1 MKLKR
6 KRKRIKEEHFMNY
19 INEMQKAIDYIEDNL
34 DKDINFEKVSKEV
47 GMSSFYFHRIFT
59 AIIGISPTAYIRNR
73 RLTVA
78 AQEIS
83 KSNENIVDI
92 AFKYGFESH
101 EAFSRAFK
109 NFHGVV
115 PKLAKTDGN
124 EFKNFSRANLEIEV
138 NTNNVLNYRIESKD
152 VIRVAALFRKFN
164 LDNKNEVPEY
174 WNEMKKNGI
183 LDNISDSY
191 NKNLLGI
198 CIGTQNAFEY
208 RYGIGIE
215 VEGTED
221 IKSTGDIET
230 KHGMKV
236 VEIPKC
242 SWVVFRSEGQDEKDI
257 NELWTRIYK
266 EFFITSS
273 YKQCMDIDFEL
284 YDDKDTEI
292 WIPISKGYNSRL
304 LQ

>member
-1 MKLKR
+1 
-6 KRKRIKEEHFMNY
+6 MNY
-19 INEMQKAIDYIEDNL
+19 INEMKKAIDYIENNL

-83 KSNENIVDI
+83 KNNENILDI
-92 AFKYGFESH
+92 ALKYGFESH

-115 PKLAKTDGN
+115 PKMAKTDGN
-124 EFKNFSRANLEIEV
+124 EFKNFSKANLDIEV
-138 NTNNVLNYRIESKD
+138 NANNILSYRIESKD
-152 VIRVAALFRKFN
+152 IIKISAFFRKFN
-164 LDNKNEVPEY
+164 IENKDEIPKY
-174 WNEMKKNGI
+174 WKELKESRTLEKISNNYKK
-183 LDNISDSY
+183 D
-191 NKNLLGI
+191 LLGI
-198 CIGTQNAFEY
+198 CIGTQSDFEY
-208 RYGIGIE
+208 KYGIGIE
-215 VEGTED
+215 QTED
-221 IKSTGDIET
+221 TETNIEMET
-230 KHGMKV
+230 I
-236 VEIPKC
+236 EIPK
-242 SWVVFRSEGQDEKDI
+242 SIWVVFKCKGQDEKDI

-284 YDDKDTEI
+284 YDDENTEI
-292 WIPISKGYNSRL
+292 WIPISKE
-304 LQ
+304 

>member
-1 MKLKR
+1 
-6 KRKRIKEEHFMNY
+6 MNY

-83 KSNENIVDI
+83 KNNENIVDI

-138 NTNNVLNYRIESKD
+138 NTNNVLNYRIKSKD

-242 SWVVFRSEGQDEKDI
+242 SWVVFRCEGQDEKDI
-257 NELWTRIYK
+257 NELWTKIYK

>member
-1 MKLKR
+1 
-6 KRKRIKEEHFMNY
+6 MNY
-19 INEMQKAIDYIEDNL
+19 INEMQKAIDYIENNL

-83 KSNENIVDI
+83 KNNENILDI
-92 AFKYGFESH
+92 AVKYGFESH

-115 PKLAKTDGN
+115 PKMAKADGN
-124 EFKNFSRANLEIEV
+124 EFKNFSRASLEFEV
-138 NTNNVLNYRIESKD
+138 NTNNILNYRIESKE
-152 VIRVAALFRKFN
+152 VIKVAALFRKFN
-164 LDNKNEVPEY
+164 LDNKNEIPEY
-174 WNEMKKNGI
+174 WNEMKKNGE
-183 LDNISDSY
+183 LDDISDNY
-191 NKNLLGI
+191 TKNLLGI

-208 RYGIGIE
+208 QYGIGIE
-215 VEGTED
+215 IENAEN
-221 IKSTGDIET
+221 IKT
-230 KHGMKV
+230 KHEMKV
-236 VEIPKC
+236 IEIPKC
-242 SWVVFRSEGQDEKDI
+242 SWVVFRCEGQDEKDI

-292 WIPISKGYNSRL
+292 WIPISKE
-304 LQ
+304 